1 MVAFGPLQVSSA
13 DIELSSLCSLYFLS
27 LFYMHP
33 YLQSFI
39 GGLLVGTAVWILLKG
54 IGRVA
59 GISGI
64 AAEVISSPRRS
75 LWRFAFL
82 LGLIVGGAFFV
93 KVFSVPTAN
102 VASGAWLVVA
112 GLLVG
117 FGTVMAGGC
126 TSGHGVCGL
135 GRRSMRSLVA
145 TLSFMA
151 AGMATVAILNALKAG
166 T

>member
-1 MVAFGPLQVSSA
+1 
-13 DIELSSLCSLYFLS
+13 
-27 LFYMHP
+27 MHP
-33 YLQSFI
+33 YLQSFV

-64 AAEVISSPRRS
+64 AAEAISSPRTS

-82 LGLIVGGAFFV
+82 LGLIIGGAFFV
-93 KVFSVPTAN
+93 KFFSIPTAN
-102 VASGAWLVVA
+102 VASGGTLIAA

-117 FGTVMAGGC
+117 FGTVVAGGC

-145 TLSFMA
+145 TASFMG
-151 AGMATVAILNALKAG
+151 AGMVTVATLNALKAG
-166 T
+166 A